1 MEQTTV
7 QSQLQAQKQAQKQEA
22 LGDDFLPLQ
31 RAYHWERVRAAEPFL
46 VQPLADG
53 TVRTFTWRDTMDQAR
68 RVAAFLRARGWEPGS
83 RIATLARNSAWWVIA
98 ELGAWMAGMVTVPLY
113 PSLRAESIH
122 ALLQHA
128 EVKACF
134 LGAMDDR
141 EAMQQ
146 GIPVGMLRIAMPNAA
161 PEVLRG
167 CDLRWEDLLSE
178 FAPLAGSPTRPAD
191 ELATIIYTSG
201 TTGKPKGVMHRFSI
215 FPPMGHSIAQ
225 LGNMDSRE
233 RFISYLPLA
242 HIAERGII
250 EATSL
255 HIGCVVYFT
264 AGQESFL
271 ADLKRA
277 RPTLFF
283 SVPRL
288 WLRFR
293 MGVLEKLPQ
302 AKLDRLLRIPVL
314 RSYVKKKILRQL
326 GLGEVRFA
334 ASGAAPLPPEVLAWY
349 RALGLGLVEGY
360 GLTETAITHV
370 AAPADFRMGYVGKA
384 LPGVEVR
391 LGADNEVQMRSAMQ
405 MIGYYKDEEAT
416 RACYTEDGFFRTGDI
431 GELSPDGQLRIVG
444 RLKEQFKTSK
454 GKYVSPVPIEKRF
467 SIHPALEA
475 TCVMGNGR
483 AHPFALAVLSPDAR
497 KQCEQGGLEAELGR
511 SLQSLITGINAELDP
526 HERLQFLVL
535 VDGPWDIA
543 SGMVTPTLKLKRHE
557 LEARYAK
564 RIDEWAA
571 EGKPLLWARGL

>member
-1 MEQTTV
+1 M
-7 QSQLQAQKQAQKQEA
+7 AQ
-22 LGDDFLPLQ
+22 LGDEFLPLQ

-46 VQPLADG
+46 VQPFADG
-53 TVRTFTWRDTMDQAR
+53 AVRTFTWREAMDEAR
-68 RVAAFLRARGWEPGS
+68 RIASFLSARGWEPGS
-83 RIATLARNSAWWVIA
+83 RIATLARNSAWWIIA

-122 ALLQHA
+122 ALLEHA

-146 GIPVGMLRIAMPNAA
+146 GIPVGVLRIAMPNAA
-161 PEVLRG
+161 RHVLRG
-167 CDLRWEDLLSE
+167 SDLRWDDLIAE
-178 FAPLAGSPTRPAD
+178 TTPMTESPTRPAD
-191 ELATIIYTSG
+191 ELATIVYTSG
-201 TTGKPKGVMHRFSI
+201 TTGKPKGVMHRFAV
-215 FPPMGHSIAQ
+215 FPLMGDNIAR
-225 LGNMDSRE
+225 LVNMDSRE

-255 HIGCVVYFT
+255 HIGCVVYFS

-271 ADLKRA
+271 NDLKRA

-302 AKLDRLLRIPVL
+302 AKLDRLLRIPLL

-326 GLGEVRFA
+326 GLDHVRYA
-334 ASGAAPLPPEVLAWY
+334 CSGAAPLPSEVLAWY
-349 RALGLGLVEGY
+349 RRLGLGLVEGY
-360 GLTETAITHV
+360 GLTETGIPTH
-370 AAPADFRMGYVGKA
+370 APPPDHFRLGYVGPA

-391 LGADNEVQMRSAMQ
+391 LSPENEVQMRSPMT

-416 RACYTEDGFFRTGDI
+416 RACFTEDGFIRTGDK
-431 GELSPDGQLRIVG
+431 GELASDGQLRIVG

-475 TCVMGNGR
+475 TCVMGSGR
-483 AHPFALAVLSPDAR
+483 AHPFAMAVLSAEAR
-497 KQCEQGGLEAELGR
+497 KQCEQAGALAPDLGRALEAL
-511 SLQSLITGINAELDP
+511 LTGINAELDP
-526 HERLQFLVL
+526 HERLEFLVL
-535 VDGPWDIA
+535 VDGPWDIE
-543 SGMVTPTLKLKRHE
+543 SGLVTPTLKLKRHE

-564 RIDEWAA
+564 RVDEWAA
-571 EGKPLLWARGL
+571 AGRPALWARGL